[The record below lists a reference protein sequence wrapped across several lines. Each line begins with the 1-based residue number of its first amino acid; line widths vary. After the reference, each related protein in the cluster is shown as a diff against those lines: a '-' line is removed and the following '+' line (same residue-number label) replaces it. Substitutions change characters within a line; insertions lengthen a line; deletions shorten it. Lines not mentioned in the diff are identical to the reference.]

1 MVTVFDRDTTN
12 GVMWIAMRY
21 IAGVDCDKTVS
32 AGPLSPDRAVRII
45 ADVADALE
53 FAHRHGVVH
62 LVER

>member
-1 MVTVFDRDTTN
+1 
-12 GVMWIAMRY
+12 MWIAMRY